1 MPGFD
6 ERGLI
11 ERMRSGDESG
21 FNSLIAHYMQKSYG
35 LAFRM
40 MGNDADTREMIQEAC
55 IKSYKKLH
63 QFDPDCLFGPWFL
76 RIVVNTCLN
85 QLKRNKLRS
94 FFSLSDPESIDI
106 ESFEQKSTD
115 VANPEEQ
122 AIANERV
129 RIIEKALLKVPLK
142 QRVALILYD
151 IEGYNQK
158 EVADILGCPVGSVMS
173 RVYYGRK
180 RLKTILQKYFI
191 L

>member
-11 ERMRSGDESG
+11 ERMRRGDESG

-40 MGNDADTREMIQEAC
+40 MGNDSDTREMIQEAC
-55 IKSYKKLH
+55 IKAYKKLH
-63 QFDPDCLFGPWFL
+63 QFDLDCPFGPWFL

-85 QLKRNKLRS
+85 QLKRNRLRI

-106 ESFEQKSTD
+106 ESFEQKSAE

-122 AIANERV
+122 VIANERV

-142 QRVALILYD
+142 QRAALILYD
-151 IEGYNQK
+151 MEGYNQK

-180 RLKTILQKYFI
+180 RLKNILQKYFV
-191 L
+191 